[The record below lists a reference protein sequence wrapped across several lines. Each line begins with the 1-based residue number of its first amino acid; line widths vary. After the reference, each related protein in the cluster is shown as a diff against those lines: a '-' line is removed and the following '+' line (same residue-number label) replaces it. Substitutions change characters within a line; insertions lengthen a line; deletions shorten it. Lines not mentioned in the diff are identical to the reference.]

1 MVFQGFH
8 IYSKMR
14 LWHPHVWC
22 KARMQCNTQWPWLR
36 RYSVHRYYRT
46 ETSENIIFFQFNSTA
61 PWINI
66 IIGSHQPKPPLAPH
80 PQQQCGLD
88 GPFTPFV
95 WAWKLPPASCSVR
108 LSCALMKD
116 GSLLFIFWEATSSP
130 LLSILAGGQF
140 GVLILCSEQAKF
152 SFNHVKFII
161 WHHKKRISH

>member
-1 MVFQGFH
+1 
-8 IYSKMR
+8 MR
-14 LWHPHVWC
+14 LWHPHVHTWC
-22 KARMQCNTQWPWLR
+22 KARMQCNTQCPWQR
-36 RYSVHRYYRT
+36 RYSVHCYSRT
-46 ETSENIIFFQFNSTA
+46 ETETENIIFFQFNWMA

-66 IIGSHQPKPPLAPH
+66 IIGSHQLKPPLAPH
-80 PQQQCGLD
+80 PRQKCGLD

-95 WAWKLPPASCSVR
+95 WAWKLPPASRSVR

-116 GSLLFIFWEATSSP
+116 DSLLFILWEATSSS

-140 GVLILCSEQAKF
+140 GVLILYSEQAKF